1 MGLQCASLH
10 LRGPAAARCMASH
23 SASDRERVISPSI
36 EVAFEDADYFFVI
49 KPPGL
54 VCTGEAG
61 EVESFHQLVK
71 AFAVGAY
78 GYQPGLLHRL
88 DKGTSGLMCYAK
100 RQEAAAHYLK
110 LQAVRGA
117 ITKQYLAVV
126 RGAPPKQA
134 GRVEGGICKSSDMR
148 TFVVRSKKS
157 GKPVLTTYK
166 VLRQAIHP
174 DFGPVASLSL
184 RLFTGRKH
192 QIRASCRTMG
202 CSIVGDVQYGG
213 DAHHTMLLHA
223 HRVAFTGVDGTE
235 YNLTVPPPETW
246 GAFSTL
252 LLPPLDNADS
262 ACGPPGETNPG
273 NYQRS

>member
-1 MGLQCASLH
+1 M
-10 LRGPAAARCMASH
+10 SH
-23 SASDRERVISPSI
+23 AASDRERVVSPSI
-36 EVAFEDADYFFVI
+36 EVAFEDSDYFFVV

-61 EVESFHQLVK
+61 EMESFHQLVK

-78 GYQPGLLHRL
+78 GYQSSLLHRL

-110 LQAVRGA
+110 LQDVRGA

-126 RGAPPKQA
+126 HGAPPKQA
-134 GRVEGGICKSSDMR
+134 GRVEGGICKSSDLR

-166 VLRQAIHP
+166 VLRQVMHP

-192 QIRASCRTMG
+192 QIRASCRTLG

-213 DAHHTMLLHA
+213 GAHHTMLLHA
-223 HRVAFTGVDGTE
+223 HRIAFTGAGGAE
-235 YNLTVPPPETW
+235 YNVSISPPETW
-246 GAFSTL
+246 GGFSAL
-252 LLPPLDNADS
+252 VLPLGIMDS
-262 ACGPPGETNPG
+262 IYSVSGPRDDSIPVN
-273 NYQRS
+273 